1 MTYGRVP
8 GSTPD
13 KQPEA
18 LLMNDLLRLHF
29 GKSFEGLLEVID
41 ICVDEKFTHNSAKSY
56 KNHSFLVKLQDL
68 ACKSANK

>member
-1 MTYGRVP
+1 
-8 GSTPD
+8 
-13 KQPEA
+13 
-18 LLMNDLLRLHF
+18 MNDLLRLHF

-68 ACKSANK
+68 ACKFANK